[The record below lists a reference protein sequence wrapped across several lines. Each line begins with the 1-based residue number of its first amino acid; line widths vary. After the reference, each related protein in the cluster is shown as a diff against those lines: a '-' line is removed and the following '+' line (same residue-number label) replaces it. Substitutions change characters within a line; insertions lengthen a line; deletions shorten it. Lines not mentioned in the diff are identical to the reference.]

1 MPFAAAWMYLEII
14 ILTEVRERWISYH
27 LYVESKK
34 KHTNEKH
41 KLTYLQNTNRLT
53 DTENKLVTKGER
65 ARRDKLGAFN

>member
-1 MPFAAAWMYLEII
+1 MPFSAAWMYLEII

-34 KHTNEKH
+34 KKH
-41 KLTYLQNTNRLT
+41 KWTYLHNTNRLT

-65 ARRDKLGAFN
+65 AGRDKLGAFN